1 MHLRVAGR
9 TDHVRVGDG
18 AVGKAEIVL
27 HGAGEQED
35 VLIHHRHGGGERRP
49 VIGGHGLAVKENLAL
64 PRLIQPRHQP
74 RDGGFAAARRTH
86 QRHLAAGGKLQREVL
101 QNRRGLPGITEGH
114 ITDADLPRHGSG
126 DLLVIARS
134 KDHILLVIGHVFN
147 TLHTGTHL
155 RHFLSRGDHLR
166 RRGHE
171 GLQQALQCQQHTGGQ
186 LAVNDQQRAQRH
198 QHHIGDIQQ
207 QTGNRAQIG
216 VDLCNFRLSRH
227 HGGLHTR
234 PLGKHA
240 FLRAAGLDGLHHIQ
254 DARSGAG
261 QHAAVTGNDPR
272 DLHPPAGDI
281 LRHEQVEHQRRHAN
295 ERQHRAD
302 GEHHDQVHRHGDQ
315 PHAHRREGVHEGA
328 CNGGVI
334 LLTACNVTCHSL
346 GEKLHGQMQHM
357 NQIRAVG
364 RHSKPPLHVILIG
377 GRHRQQQELQHRHA
391 DEDPQ
396 QRHEPGSV
404 RTGEDLI
411 HKAGGQRGLGNAENR
426 RSQP

>member
-49 VIGGHGLAVKENLAL
+49 VIGGHGLAVKEDLAL
-64 PRLIQPRHQP
+64 PRLVQPGHQP
-74 RDGGFAAARRTH
+74 CDGGLAATGGTH
-86 QRHLAAGGKLQREVL
+86 QRHLAARGQFEGEIL
-101 QNRRGLPGITEGH
+101 QNRRSLLGVTEGH
-114 ITDADLPRHGSG
+114 VADADVPRHGG
-126 DLLVIARS
+126 DDPLVLAHSEDR
-134 KDHILLVIGHVFN
+134 ILFVIGHVLN
-147 TLHTGTHL
+147 ALHAGTHL
-155 RHFLSRGDHLR
+155 RHFLPSGDQLLRRGD
-166 RRGHE
+166 E
-171 GLQQALQCQQHTGGQ
+171 GLQKALQRQQHAGGQ
-186 LAVNDQQRAQRH
+186 LAVNNQQRTQRH

-207 QTGNRAQIG
+207 KTRERAQIG
-216 VDLCNFRLSRH
+216 VDLRNLRLTRH
-227 HGGLHTR
+227 HSGLHAR

-240 FLRAAGLDGLHHIQ
+240 LLRAAGLDGLHHVQ
-254 DARSGAG
+254 DARRGAG

-315 PHAHRREGVHEGA
+315 PHAHRCEGVHEGA
-328 CNGGVI
+328 CNDGVI